1 MRKVGHREFFD
12 LTVPRAAHYFA
23 EGFIHHN
30 SSKTYS
36 ISKYII
42 TDWWAD
48 PMKRLW
54 LVSSTEKRGAELRIW
69 GKIKEF
75 FNRARKRFPW
85 LPGKVLESKN
95 CITPSEI
102 SDDGSEG
109 RLLTQGIMFVPMKSG
124 STFTGLLPWVGVKP
138 PPGGKLGHAG
148 DECFPA
154 GTLVDT
160 PSGPRTI
167 ETIQVGQRVINAVGT
182 GIVIATRCKDADSI
196 LRIETCDNRVIQCTP
211 NHKIMTAGGWM
222 KAEDLRQG
230 VYLLSPCETTET
242 AGGTEM
248 DVLPIRNGSLVRNVR
263 AVVEQGC
270 VPVYNLHVEE
280 HHSYSVNGIVVKN
293 CQLMMHGF
301 LDAYAN
307 WYGKENF
314 QGILTGNPGDLED
327 PLCTAA
333 EPADGWD
340 NWKDDG
346 KTQQWK
352 SKFYGANVLA
362 LDGRDTPNND
372 FPYINGKPRFPY
384 LIGKK
389 KLDSVKALYGDND
402 WHWWHQCVG
411 KPQTSVQAR
420 RVITRAIV
428 EHNHAY
434 DEPIWQDG
442 NRTKVCSLD
451 AAYGGV
457 GGDRCV
463 IMPGEFGKEVGGKTV
478 LAPGK
483 WELVPVSVAN
493 NPKQPE
499 IQIAEF
505 CKDFCESKGI
515 PPENFFFDGRGTLAV
530 AMARIWSPE
539 VNVVDFGGPATDRP
553 VSNDEFIWDGDKEKR
568 LKLCSEHYFNFVT
581 ELWFSLHYLI
591 ISGQMKNLDREVA
604 RESFK
609 RTWDMTR
616 NNKIQVEPK
625 KDMKERTL
633 QSPDLVDCFVEGT
646 MVETVDGPKP
656 IENIRIGDL
665 VVTPLG
671 NSPVIMIHQQYAP
684 TTKVYF
690 SNGSMLEG
698 KGKHRIF
705 TWNEGW
711 IRLDTLHTRHE
722 IEPYSSFDAWKQKNA
737 SFIRTAN
744 IGFKAM
750 VDIFHATGSII
761 RRSDF
766 YTELYGRNIT
776 EKSQKDSAFITRMET
791 GRITESRILNSLS
804 SKSIAVI
811 TCANGLNGS
820 EDASHRLEGYMPQ
833 NGIVVMLE
841 LNGIER
847 MERGLGSDG
856 LLLRNDAKYATRN
869 LMLSS
874 SGLDSAR
881 SLVTEKTI
889 QERCGENRANAR
901 YVERNSSERCTQR
914 LAIVRP
920 IAGPLPQPG
929 LKKVYNLTLLEHNAY
944 YANGI
949 LVDNCLV
956 TLLEGTRRLGLEISS
971 SRSITLVTSEDYLL
985 KELAKYD
992 KIRKASSLKYDT
1004 AH

>member
-1 MRKVGHREFFD
+1 MRLYGTEWKDDASPLAIELKCIKKGGTWVDHEGYVCGLGLEGHFKNAMHLMWPEDDDHRWSDMIIKSLTTADVSVILGSSDCVSGDTRIFDPLTGENPTIESLCSKGKEPTVMTLYGPERASIPYYKGVDWLYEVVCSNGRKFTATSRHLVLTMKGFSYVEDLRIGQHLPSYVEAHSSSISDISREVPRRDVCCSTHRSRDFQDDCRHESCSCDERLQTETVDAQGLSPLLGDVPKHNQCGFYQDGLGNRCECNHLSFSNARQSIEDSLIQASPLRIHGLRRSFEEIPSLGIQLFQLLLQFQQDRRLPYSSSKRDRDTTRNGTGFLCSLLNTVSQTRVVTIRKIGHREFFD
-12 LTVPRAAHYFA
+12 ITVPNAGHYFA

-30 SSKTYS
+30 SGKTYS
-36 ISKYII
+36 VAKFII

-69 GKIKEF
+69 GKLKEF
-75 FNRARKRFPW
+75 FNRARKLFPW
-85 LPGKVLESKN
+85 LPGKVLESKS

-102 SDDGSEG
+102 TDDGSEG
-109 RLLTQGIMFVPMKSG
+109 RLLTQGIIFIPTKSG
-124 STFTGLLPWVGVKP
+124 ATWLGMGPWVGVKP

-148 DECFPA
+148 DEA
-154 GTLVDT
+154 
-160 PSGPRTI
+160 
-167 ETIQVGQRVINAVGT
+167 
-182 GIVIATRCKDADSI
+182 
-196 LRIETCDNRVIQCTP
+196 
-211 NHKIMTAGGWM
+211 
-222 KAEDLRQG
+222 
-230 VYLLSPCETTET
+230 
-242 AGGTEM
+242 
-248 DVLPIRNGSLVRNVR
+248 
-263 AVVEQGC
+263 
-270 VPVYNLHVEE
+270 
-280 HHSYSVNGIVVKN
+280 
-293 CQLMMHGF
+293 QLMQHGF

-314 QGILTGNPGDLED
+314 QGVLTGNPGDLED

-333 EPADGWD
+333 EPVDGWD
-340 NWKDDG
+340 NWKDTG
-346 KTQQWK
+346 KTQEWE
-352 SKFYGANVLA
+352 SKFYGAHVIC

-372 FPYINGKPRFPY
+372 FPYVGGKPKFPY

-553 VSNDEFIWDGDKEKR
+553 VSNDEFIWDGDNEKR

-625 KDMKERTL
+625 RDMKERTL
-633 QSPDLVDCFVEGT
+633 QSPDLADT
-646 MVETVDGPKP
+646 M
-656 IENIRIGDL
+656 
-665 VVTPLG
+665 
-671 NSPVIMIHQQYAP
+671 
-684 TTKVYF
+684 
-690 SNGSMLEG
+690 
-698 KGKHRIF
+698 
-705 TWNEGW
+705 
-711 IRLDTLHTRHE
+711 
-722 IEPYSSFDAWKQKNA
+722 
-737 SFIRTAN
+737 
-744 IGFKAM
+744 
-750 VDIFHATGSII
+750 
-761 RRSDF
+761 
-766 YTELYGRNIT
+766 
-776 EKSQKDSAFITRMET
+776 
-791 GRITESRILNSLS
+791 
-804 SKSIAVI
+804 
-811 TCANGLNGS
+811 
-820 EDASHRLEGYMPQ
+820 
-833 NGIVVMLE
+833 
-841 LNGIER
+841 
-847 MERGLGSDG
+847 
-856 LLLRNDAKYATRN
+856 
-869 LMLSS
+869 
-874 SGLDSAR
+874 
-881 SLVTEKTI
+881 
-889 QERCGENRANAR
+889 
-901 YVERNSSERCTQR
+901 
-914 LAIVRP
+914 
-920 IAGPLPQPG
+920 
-929 LKKVYNLTLLEHNAY
+929 
-944 YANGI
+944 
-949 LVDNCLV
+949 V
-956 TLLEGTRRLGLEISS
+956 TLLEGARRLGLEIGST
-971 SRSITLVTSEDYLL
+971 RSISLVVADDYLA